1 MTVNRKK
8 LVDLLVDKTGFE
20 KAEVE
25 DQLLLFM
32 DQLKSE
38 LAEGKDFKVPGLGT
52 FSIEDEEVVFTAE
65 EKLATEVNYKYA
77 GMKPLEMI
85 GAYKETPDVASEII
99 SAKETETGKEPV
111 PGVEEYSEEMAPTY
125 DAEDETEVFE
135 QIAAEG
141 ETEKIE
147 EVSSNEEKIIE
158 EKPVEQEPV
167 TAEKAPEPEEE
178 QAEPAA
184 SKTKDKAVASSGL
197 SKKISSKPGRDSSDV
212 LGKILVAA
220 VIVIALGLS
229 GWMFYDLGYFGGS
242 SNGSQG
248 REPVSQSRVGQNLS
262 TVPDQQ
268 GEAEDNKAAADSVI
282 NGKAEE
288 SNKTSEQDQSNSTSS
303 VTGIAEASRQSVYGL
318 RGGASPR
325 VKDGYTIVVHSLR
338 DESKVQKLNQ
348 ELQQQGYRTVISRAS
363 IMDTTF
369 WRLGLGQFKTID
381 DAKEASMKLP
391 DPYKSNHFIKRIQ

>member
-1 MTVNRKK
+1 MTVNSKK

-32 DQLKSE
+32 EQLKSE

-52 FSIEDEEVVFTAE
+52 FSIVDEEVAFTAE

-77 GMKPLEMI
+77 GMKPIEMI

-99 SAKETETGKEPV
+99 SAKETEPV
-111 PGVEEYSEEMAPTY
+111 PGVEEYSEGMAPTY
-125 DAEDETEVFE
+125 EDEGETEVFE
-135 QIAAEG
+135 QIGAEG

-147 EVSSNEEKIIE
+147 KVSSNE

-167 TAEKAPEPEEE
+167 TAEKATEPEEV

-184 SKTKDKAVASSGL
+184 SKTKDKAVASSGS

-212 LGKILVAA
+212 MGKILVAA

-229 GWMFYDLGYFGGS
+229 GWMFYDLGYFGGR

-248 REPVSQSRVGQNLS
+248 QEPVSQSRVGQNLS
-262 TVPDQQ
+262 TVPDIQ

-282 NGKAEE
+282 NGKAGD

-363 IMDTTF
+363 VMDTTF
-369 WRLGLGQFKTID
+369 WRLGLGRFKTID